1 MFKGPDG
8 QTGLGP
14 ATPTPIETTNRP
26 AQENLANNLY
36 HAVNA
41 APLLGTMPDLAWAAA
56 HRGGDIANNA
66 QGISTLLLAH
76 HIGNAVA
83 SWHEQNPE
91 WLQEFHSN
99 LDSHAQYLQRQQQ
112 ELLQSEAEVKPA
124 KNAEEVTWSNLGG
137 FASDIKRPIN
147 AILNVDRG
155 IHETRAPGEVAKGLA
170 DGLFNIGRGA
180 YKEITPSTQGPTPL
194 TQQIDDF
201 YHHTQLHLEHTVFSP
216 EWWVENSRKNQ
227 AAHDLS
233 HKYETGQLK
242 IPTEPIAG
250 QPQVGPQIPGQPLM
264 PQVSGRFGT
273 MALVEGANPNDV
285 ARGAKS
291 FLKWVNQ
298 EFDNLQH
305 LNRAVHLAYQKEG
318 WAGVGRMLAPGML
331 AAGLTFLAPEGTPFF
346 GEAAAASAESMVGE
360 AGAGAAEA
368 TAEAGAGAAEATAE
382 AGGIGARAA
391 NAFKAPSNLTAET
404 NAEGAAAAATA
415 PARAGETLANQTL
428 GRAAAIPK
436 AGMRALNTLTTS
448 PRLLAFQLGPQM
460 YANISSR
467 LHLDPSYS
475 KIWDQTIQANG
486 MLTFGQ
492 DLSKA
497 LGMGKNSP
505 ISGAADA
512 IVSLA
517 EVPMMAGRAGAIER
531 EAADRTLAANTAD
544 QVRTMFRSSP
554 RYRRALRDI
563 VKIVK
568 DAPTKEQAVGDITSL
583 YGNFAR
589 GVFSD
594 PAIRDEVLKSATSPE
609 ELSKALEDIASL
621 HDMKQIFQLP
631 TMGIYGMLKQLKNS
645 DGKIPSWF
653 NHYFAQAPFMTSAE
667 GRASKVLPNELVWG
681 DAKSADMVAQLLR
694 SKGIPASR
702 ANLVIGDLL
711 HSASPQEFRNIS
723 ANAIAAHGDGIIT
736 KRMFQ
741 EAFRNAKGEMLK
753 GDAALF
759 RKLTKGGEINSLGN
773 VVSAKLTKEEIARAE
788 AILQAVPTGK
798 DAPLRQAYDVMRH
811 EWNNLV
817 KTQLGGAWGTPDAY
831 GMRIDGS
838 AITGG
843 AITDAQRGFMSLP
856 RFQDF
861 DKMMSEFWKSNK
873 DAFSPSASFRN
884 AFARRALNGN
894 AHINRWLNEM
904 FFKPLALATP
914 GWAMRVSVS
923 EAALNIARQGP
934 GNYVAGRVGN
944 RLETNLSKIGAK
956 GEKIA
961 SRGVQREEVGSV
973 VDRGAWWNKPLSN
986 SFDGKWISTPKEAH
1000 DQLVKDATELQR
1012 RKDVAAASAAKP
1024 RPLGMRK
1031 GVLQHL
1037 NQDIDRRGETDG
1049 LTYDEIDLVKDFA
1062 KQISPDFSLF
1072 DGIKISVSRKA
1083 QSPFDGRYGN
1093 YDFASKFVNL
1103 FGNAVHDAHG
1113 INRTL
1118 IHELWHH
1125 LSAFAPEGAIS
1136 GLERELAKARSA
1148 FEKNNPFDKWLA
1160 ERVGKNGKLPS
1171 SLKRYQKYLDDKSLK
1186 TPWGKLPQ
1194 GYLTGLENYRLTN
1207 LDEWFAETMYDR
1219 TASRMASDNPLV
1231 EMAHRF
1237 ISAVI
1242 AGVGKVFNRATG
1254 ERVFRDFWNNRV
1266 DGLSSDFRPL
1276 QNRAIGNNVFGNRVS
1291 REITGEDVANMLGK
1305 DGYKVDMKT
1314 REAIAL
1320 FMRGFRVGFDRAL
1333 LKGLDKEYVANAA
1346 VRLAY
1351 RHGAYLPDSVDARHG
1366 HIGATDVDMPS
1377 TMSSKDVNIITE
1389 KKNFGDSFGARSQG
1403 TEGHIKGWEHG
1414 ALTYS
1419 TAPIVGRPMAQAYK
1433 ELYDSGLRG
1442 VELHDAA
1449 VEKATSIINGLDPR
1463 EATQFDRFHNID
1475 PKHDAEKGSLNPKA
1489 DAVASWAEN
1498 LVSGLEGVVGSQ
1510 SGFVNERLLNDIAND
1525 QVVTGVQNFGG
1536 TYGVD
1541 KDGKKLGTLQIP
1553 DSTAFRD
1560 VTFKQGKNGPFAAF
1574 TSAMHNKMLGPMVN
1588 NLVRKP
1594 VYIVEFATER
1604 KALESQVAKG
1614 ILTADQAD
1622 VLAETYAAQN
1632 MVRFIHNPADKTHF
1646 EEMMRTAAPFYFA
1659 QNQAFRRMGRLFSTN
1674 PGAFLQYM
1682 DAMMGVVNWTNN
1694 VTSQNGIGLLN
1705 IPSIAMWGIGWT
1717 ASISSLQSMDPLAAG
1732 EGAPNGISPV
1742 NVLTDA
1748 LTPKFGPAITIPTI
1762 LLNAVAPSL
1771 QDNKATAK
1779 ATRFIEGPITGTE
1792 NVTQQLGGV
1801 IMPNSLVRNVTGMIL
1816 GSGAFGLMKPQDI
1829 LGYSNTYNQAKIEAF
1844 KSIVTPASEQYWNS
1858 LPKNMPQD
1866 KKIGELTQWVA
1877 NRFFKNGA
1885 GPGSLQDTWDRANNR
1900 AMLIYSTKLALGAGS
1915 PVSIGVGRYQKNKFD
1930 DIVHAEAKK
1939 NGGDYLKGL
1948 EAAERDYPYFF
1959 AGFVS
1964 SSQSSTGQYV
1974 PQTKAIGD
1982 FITTHHSL
1990 VADHPYGALA
2000 YGPSNIFDA
2009 GKFDETTHQKLVAA
2023 GLRTQDTPDAF
2034 AKATQIMLGN
2044 ITYYNTIK
2052 PLYEQ
2057 YRQGSK
2063 SAAYKWKT
2071 QVETAY
2077 GVLNDPWWQHFN
2089 PHESYMNA
2097 MRGVSDIQAIM
2108 QMPEY
2113 RNDPRNAVYQNIM
2126 TKGIPILMQ
2135 YKAEISSGKY
2145 SAQSVSNWWN
2155 GVMDQVVQ
2163 NYPDA
2168 KAGIDGI
2175 FRSLG

>member
-112 ELLQSEAEVKPA
+112 EFLQSEAEVKPA

-137 FASDIKRPIN
+137 FLNDIKRPIN

-155 IHETRAPGEVAKGLA
+155 IHESRAPGEVAKGLA

-242 IPTEPIAG
+242 IPTKPIAG

-285 ARGAKS
+285 ARGAKG

-298 EFDNLQH
+298 EFGTTLQPLAH

-331 AAGLTFLAPEGTPFF
+331 AAGLTFFAPEGTPFF

-368 TAEAGAGAAEATAE
+368 TTE

-391 NAFKAPSNLTAET
+391 NAFKAPSNLTGET
-404 NAEGAAAAATA
+404 NAEGAAAAATG
-415 PARAGETLANQTL
+415 PARAGEEFANQTL

-448 PRLLAFQLGPQM
+448 PRLFAFQLGSQLA
-460 YANISSR
+460 AN
-467 LHLDPSYS
+467 LHLDPAYS
-475 KIWDQTIQANG
+475 KIWNQTIKPNG

-497 LGMGKNSP
+497 LGMGKNSF

-517 EVPMMAGRAGAIER
+517 EAPMMAGRAGAIER

-554 RYRRALRDI
+554 RYRRALGDI

-568 DAPTKEQAVGDITSL
+568 DAPTAEQAVGDITSL

-694 SKGIPASR
+694 SKGMPASR

-711 HSASPQEFRNIS
+711 HSASPQEFRNIA

-956 GEKIA
+956 GETIVERRVAVLNNEANQIA
-961 SRGVQREEVGSV
+961 
-973 VDRGAWWNKPLSN
+973 
-986 SFDGKWISTPKEAH
+986 KEMKAIR
-1000 DQLVKDATELQR
+1000 DD
-1012 RKDVAAASAAKP
+1012 AAK
-1024 RPLGMRK
+1024 RAG
-1031 GVLQHL
+1031 
-1037 NQDIDRRGETDG
+1037 T
-1049 LTYDEIDLVKDFA
+1049 
-1062 KQISPDFSLF
+1062 F
-1072 DGIKISVSRKA
+1072 DAA
-1083 QSPFDGRYGN
+1083 QSEAYKTQDSYVALQN
-1093 YDFASKFVNL
+1093 K
-1103 FGNAVHDAHG
+1103 
-1113 INRTL
+1113 
-1118 IHELWHH
+1118 
-1125 LSAFAPEGAIS
+1125 
-1136 GLERELAKARSA
+1136 LER
-1148 FEKNNPFDKWLA
+1148 KW
-1160 ERVGKNGKLPS
+1160 RN
-1171 SLKRYQKYLDDKSLK
+1171 
-1186 TPWGKLPQ
+1186 
-1194 GYLTGLENYRLTN
+1194 
-1207 LDEWFAETMYDR
+1207 
-1219 TASRMASDNPLV
+1219 
-1231 EMAHRF
+1231 
-1237 ISAVI
+1237 
-1242 AGVGKVFNRATG
+1242 ATT
-1254 ERVFRDFWNNRV
+1254 
-1266 DGLSSDFRPL
+1266 
-1276 QNRAIGNNVFGNRVS
+1276 NVFGVKVPLRKFDYPPELS
-1291 REITGEDVANMLGK
+1291 KTPEEYALTFADGKGKLKIAEYTKARERWRNEYAGDPVPARPTGITSGEQKLINKLVDLQTDIEHAAANLPQNAETSKTLGDLRARFDALRYEAQMTRSGEAAGSTRLGASSSANKDFSHAYNETAQEISKTLLK

-1351 RHGAYLPDSVDARHG
+1351 RHGAYLPDAVDARHG

-1389 KKNFGDSFGARSQG
+1389 KKNFGDSFGSRSQG

-1682 DAMMGVVNWTNN
+1682 DAMMGIVNWTNN

-1732 EGAPNGISPV
+1732 EGAPNKIPPV

-1900 AMLIYSTKLALGAGS
+1900 AMLIYGFKLALGAGS

-1930 DIVHAEAKK
+1930 DIVNAEAKK

-2071 QVETAY
+2071 QVETQY

-2089 PHESYMNA
+2089 GHETYMNA

-2108 QMPEY
+2108 QTPEY
-2113 RNDPRNAVYQNIM
+2113 RNDPRNKMYREIM
-2126 TKGIPILMQ
+2126 IQGIPKLMQ
-2135 YKAEISSGKY
+2135 YKAEISTGRY
-2145 SAQSVSNWWN
+2145 SAQSVQDWWN
-2155 GVMDQVVQ
+2155 SAMDEAVQ
-2163 NYPDA
+2163 QDPSA

>member
-41 APLLGTMPDLAWAAA
+41 APLLRTMPDLAWAAA

-99 LDSHAQYLQRQQQ
+99 LEVHAKHLQEQQQ
-112 ELLQSEAEVKPA
+112 QLDYSEAHPA
-124 KNAEEVTWSNLGG
+124 KLTNGGSPLMDTPLGAT
-137 FASDIKRPIN
+137 F
-147 AILNVDRG
+147 G
-155 IHETRAPGEVAKGLA
+155 ISKGLA

-216 EWWVENSRKNQ
+216 EWWVENSRENQ
-227 AAHDLS
+227 AAYALS

-250 QPQVGPQIPGQPLM
+250 QPQVGPQISGQPLM

-273 MALVEGANPNDV
+273 MALIEGANPNDV
-285 ARGAKS
+285 ARGAKG

-298 EFDNLQH
+298 EFDTLQH

-368 TAEAGAGAAEATAE
+368 TAEAG
-382 AGGIGARAA
+382 GIGARAA

-415 PARAGETLANQTL
+415 PARAGEEFANQTL

-497 LGMGKNSP
+497 LGMGKNSF

-517 EVPMMAGRAGAIER
+517 EAPMMAGRAGAIER

-554 RYRRALRDI
+554 RYRRALGDI

-645 DGKIPSWF
+645 DGKIPSMF

-667 GRASKVLPNELVWG
+667 GRASKVLTNELVWG

-711 HSASPQEFRNIS
+711 HSASPQEFRNIA

-759 RKLTKGGEINSLGN
+759 RKLTKGGVIDPLGN

-831 GMRIDGS
+831 VMKIDGS
-838 AITGG
+838 PVTGG
-843 AITDAQRGFMSLP
+843 AMTDAQRGFMSLP

-861 DKMMSEFWKSNK
+861 DKMTSEFWKSNK

-961 SRGVQREEVGSV
+961 SRG
-973 VDRGAWWNKPLSN
+973 
-986 SFDGKWISTPKEAH
+986 
-1000 DQLVKDATELQR
+1000 AT
-1012 RKDVAAASAAKP
+1012 K
-1024 RPLGMRK
+1024 
-1031 GVLQHL
+1031 
-1037 NQDIDRRGETDG
+1037 
-1049 LTYDEIDLVKDFA
+1049 
-1062 KQISPDFSLF
+1062 
-1072 DGIKISVSRKA
+1072 
-1083 QSPFDGRYGN
+1083 
-1093 YDFASKFVNL
+1093 
-1103 FGNAVHDAHG
+1103 
-1113 INRTL
+1113 
-1118 IHELWHH
+1118 
-1125 LSAFAPEGAIS
+1125 
-1136 GLERELAKARSA
+1136 
-1148 FEKNNPFDKWLA
+1148 
-1160 ERVGKNGKLPS
+1160 
-1171 SLKRYQKYLDDKSLK
+1171 
-1186 TPWGKLPQ
+1186 
-1194 GYLTGLENYRLTN
+1194 
-1207 LDEWFAETMYDR
+1207 
-1219 TASRMASDNPLV
+1219 
-1231 EMAHRF
+1231 
-1237 ISAVI
+1237 
-1242 AGVGKVFNRATG
+1242 
-1254 ERVFRDFWNNRV
+1254 
-1266 DGLSSDFRPL
+1266 
-1276 QNRAIGNNVFGNRVS
+1276 
-1291 REITGEDVANMLGK
+1291 EITGEDVANMLGK
-1305 DGYKVDMKT
+1305 DDYKVDMKT

-1351 RHGAYLPDSVDARHG
+1351 RHGAYLPDAVDARHG
-1366 HIGATDVDMPS
+1366 HIGATDVDLPA
-1377 TMSSKDVNIITE
+1377 TASSKGINQVITD
-1389 KKNFGDSFGARSQG
+1389 KKNFGDSFGVRTQG
-1403 TEGHIKGWEHG
+1403 GEGHLAGWQHG
-1414 ALTYS
+1414 ALVYS
-1419 TAPIVGRPMAQAYK
+1419 TAPLVGRPTAQAYK

-1475 PKHDAEKGSLNPKA
+1475 PEHDAEKGSLNPKA

-1498 LVSGLEGVVGSQ
+1498 LVAGLEGVVGSR

-1525 QVVTGVQNFGG
+1525 QVVTGIQNFEG

-1541 KDGKKLGTLQIP
+1541 KEGKKLGTLQIP
-1553 DSTAFRD
+1553 KATAFRD

-1659 QNQAFRRMGRLFSTN
+1659 QNQAFRRMGRLFATN

-1682 DAMMGVVNWTNN
+1682 DAMMGIVNWTNN

-1771 QDNKATAK
+1771 QDKATAK

-1915 PVSIGVGRYQKNKFD
+1915 PVSIGVGKYQKNKFA
-1930 DIVHAEAKK
+1930 DIVNAEAKK

-1964 SSQSSTGQYV
+1964 SSQTTTGQYV

-1982 FITTHHSL
+1982 FISTHHSL

-2000 YGPSNIFDA
+2000 YGPPNIFDA

-2034 AKATQIMLGN
+2034 AEATQIMLGN

-2057 YRQGSK
+2057 YRQTDK